1 MSINVSIAAANKSN
15 KKRKG
20 SNQPNIGFGLNS
32 RKATTTSVLQEES
45 SDDDD
50 DAEEE
55 GGTVRTAVNR
65 EIAAEQ
71 AALRKR
77 AQDAMSSLPSTT
89 EAIFDYDGEY
99 DEFSA
104 SSKSTGTGVS
114 KKEEPKKS

>member
-1 MSINVSIAAANKSN
+1 MSINLSIAAANKSN
-15 KKRKG
+15 KKKKG

-45 SDDDD
+45 SSDDDD
-50 DAEEE
+50 DAEEK

-77 AQDAMSSLPSTT
+77 AQDAMLSLPSTT

-104 SSKSTGTGVS
+104 SHKSTTTG
-114 KKEEPKKS
+114 